1 MNPLNSP
8 LEIGVRALVLLSE
21 SHPQPLDLA
30 QLAVLDHAVLHSGD
44 LDGPPSLH
52 PSLPGHT
59 GELGMKRTVLEQAVL
74 VLIRAGLAGVEADE
88 TGLVYRAT
96 ERGPAFIDI
105 LESPYVGRLRERAE
119 WAVHHWAPETD
130 VRAATAELLNSSLHS
145 PTPSEDRRD

>member
-8 LEIGVRALVLLSE
+8 LEIGVRALILLAE

-30 QLAVLDHAVLHSGD
+30 QLAVLDHAVLYSGD

-59 GELGMKRTVLEQAVL
+59 GGLGMKRTVLEQALL

-96 ERGPAFIDI
+96 ERGPAFVDI
-105 LESPYVGRLRERAE
+105 LEAPYAGRLRERAE
-119 WAVHHWAPETD
+119 WAVHHWAPQTD
-130 VRAATAELLNSSLHS
+130 VRAATAALLNDSMSSS
-145 PTPSEDRRD
+145 TPFEGRRD

>member
-8 LEIGVRALVLLSE
+8 LEIGMRALVLLAE

-30 QLAVLDHAVLHSGD
+30 QLALLDHAVLHSGD

-59 GELGMKRTVLEQAVL
+59 GELGMKRTVLEQALL
-74 VLIRAGLAGVEADE
+74 VLIRAGLANVEADE

-96 ERGPAFIDI
+96 ESGPAFVDI
-105 LESPYVGRLRERAE
+105 LEAPYVGRLRQRAE

-130 VRAATAELLNSSLHS
+130 VRATTADLLNGSLPS
-145 PTPSEDRRD
+145 PTPFEGRRD